1 MLLNEKKEEEFN
13 KQEKERQEKERQEF
27 NEKYLQDEFLWEFN
41 TLSMFLTNNPM
52 KGMCNDRIPAWE
64 TVPDGSNGVIAGVI
78 TGITKKKTKQD
89 KRQYAFIQVYSS
101 YDHLM
106 ECACWADQYA
116 EYKDYIKTGN
126 VVILLCQKRDNSIAI
141 SKIKQYNEW
150 ESEGKKNG

>member
-1 MLLNEKKEEEFN
+1 
-13 KQEKERQEKERQEF
+13 
-27 NEKYLQDEFLWEFN
+27 
-41 TLSMFLTNNPM
+41 MFLTNNPM

-64 TVPDGSNGVIAGVI
+64 SVPEGSNGVIAGVI

-101 YDHLM
+101 YDRLM
-106 ECACWADQYA
+106 ECACWANQYA

-141 SKIKQYNEW
+141 SKIKDYNEW
-150 ESEGKKNG
+150 EKEGDKHERQY